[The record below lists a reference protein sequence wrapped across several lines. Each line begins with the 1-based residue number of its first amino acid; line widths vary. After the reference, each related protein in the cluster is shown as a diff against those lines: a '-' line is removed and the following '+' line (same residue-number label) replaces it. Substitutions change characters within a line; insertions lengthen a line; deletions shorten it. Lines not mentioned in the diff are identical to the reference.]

1 MSTIRNDRI
10 DAKLKTLPTN
20 SGVYLMKNKDNK
32 IIYVGKAVNLK
43 NRVSQ
48 YFHKSQKI
56 KRIEKLVE
64 NIYDFDYIVTDTEDE
79 ALLLE
84 NNMIKKHQPKYNVL
98 LKDDK
103 TYSYIKVDM
112 KSDYPT
118 YFIARRVKNDGSKY
132 FGPYPSA
139 GTTNALL
146 AYIKDNYMIRLCKP
160 FKYRKRP
167 CLYYQIK
174 QCDAPCIKGKVS
186 KEEYRKR
193 ITEINRIL
201 SGNMNEIIKKL
212 TIQMNKASENM
223 DYEKAAKLRD
233 SIKNIKRGGIR
244 QKVNNFNFKTID
256 AIGMYRNYLETVII
270 VFEVRGSKLQ
280 GVKKY
285 FLGDTNE
292 FEESEVITMFFKQY
306 YIGQNNIANKIMVKY
321 SFEGIETLEKMFSEE
336 MGYKVEIVVPKI
348 GEKLRFI
355 EMAEENAK
363 IELENKNKNNLEML
377 LELKEKLNL
386 EKLPRRIEAY
396 DNSNISGSYLVS
408 GMAVITDGKLDKR
421 SYRRFKV
428 EDVIGQDDYLSMKK
442 TIKKRFRHTLNG
454 KKGLGNLPDLIIADG
469 GIGQIRVIEETLK
482 ELATEFEEKEREES
496 TKEEEKSKE
505 NKKGERERK
514 KENTKV
520 IKEKEDNNREIVYN
534 EGIIRNYNEIL
545 DIPVFGLVKDDRHRT
560 RALITADG
568 KEIKVSENTMRQLAH
583 LQEEVHDTAINYH
596 RKLRDKEITKSAL
609 DDIPGIGSVK
619 KKALLKEFKSV
630 ENIKKQDV
638 AALTKVKGITE
649 ELAQKIRES
658 LGGN

>member
-1 MSTIRNDRI
+1 MSTIKNDRI

-20 SGVYLMKNKDNK
+20 SGVYFMKNKDNK

-48 YFHKSQKI
+48 YFHKNQKI

-146 AYIKDNYMIRLCKP
+146 AYIKDNYMTRLCKP

-186 KEEYRKR
+186 KEDYRKR
-193 ITEINRIL
+193 ITEINRLL
-201 SGNMNEIIKKL
+201 SGNMNEIIKEL
-212 TIQMNKASENM
+212 SVQMNKVSENM

-233 SIKNIKRGGIR
+233 SIKSIKRGGIR

-306 YIGQNNIANKIMVKY
+306 YIGQSNIANKIMVKY

-442 TIKKRFRHTLNG
+442 TIKKRFRHTLSG

-482 ELATEFEEKEREES
+482 ELAIEFEKEER
-496 TKEEEKSKE
+496 EEKSKE
-505 NKKGERERK
+505 NKERK
-514 KENTKV
+514 KENNKT
-520 IKEKEDNNREIVYN
+520 KEKEDNNREIVYN

-545 DIPVFGLVKDDRHRT
+545 DIPVFGLVKDDKHRT

-568 KEIKVSENTMRQLAH
+568 KEIVVSENTMRQLAH
-583 LQEEVHDTAINYH
+583 LQEEVHDTAIKYH

-630 ENIKKQDV
+630 DNIKKQDV
-638 AALTKVKGITE
+638 VALTKVKGITK

>member
-1 MSTIRNDRI
+1 MSTIKNDRI
-10 DAKLKTLPTN
+10 DAKLKSLPTN

-84 NNMIKKHQPKYNVL
+84 NNMIKKYKPKYNVL

-146 AYIKDNYMIRLCKP
+146 TYIKDNYMIRLCKP

-193 ITEINRIL
+193 ITEINRLL
-201 SGNMNEIIKKL
+201 SGNMNEIIKEL
-212 TIQMNKASENM
+212 TLQMNKASENM

-233 SIKNIKRGGIR
+233 SIKSIKRGGIR

-292 FEESEVITMFFKQY
+292 FEEAEVITMFFKQY
-306 YIGQNNIANKIMVKY
+306 YIGQSNIANKIMVKY

-442 TIKKRFRHTLNG
+442 TIKKRIIHTLSG

-482 ELATEFEEKEREES
+482 ELVVEFEKIEREKNKEGNNN
-496 TKEEEKSKE
+496 TKE
-505 NKKGERERK
+505 
-514 KENTKV
+514 
-520 IKEKEDNNREIVYN
+520 EKEDNNRKIVYN

-545 DIPVFGLVKDDRHRT
+545 DIPVFGLVKDDKHRT

-568 KEIKVSENTMRQLAH
+568 KEIVVSENTMRQLAH
-583 LQEEVHDTAINYH
+583 LQEEVHDTAIKYH

>member
-1 MSTIRNDRI
+1 MSTIKNDRI
-10 DAKLKTLPTN
+10 DAKLKSLPTN

-84 NNMIKKHQPKYNVL
+84 NNMIKKYKPKYNVL

-193 ITEINRIL
+193 ITEINRLL
-201 SGNMNEIIKKL
+201 SGNMNEIIKEL
-212 TIQMNKASENM
+212 TIQMNKASDNM

-233 SIKNIKRGGIR
+233 SIKSIKRGGIR

-270 VFEVRGSKLQ
+270 IFEVRGSKLQ

-292 FEESEVITMFFKQY
+292 FEEAEVITMFFKQY
-306 YIGQNNIANKIMVKY
+306 YIGQSNIANKIMVKY
-321 SFEGIETLEKMFSEE
+321 SFEGIETLEKMFTEE

-442 TIKKRFRHTLNG
+442 TIKKRIIHTLSG

-482 ELATEFEEKEREES
+482 ELAIEFEKEER
-496 TKEEEKSKE
+496 EEKSKE
-505 NKKGERERK
+505 NKERK
-514 KENTKV
+514 KENNN
-520 IKEKEDNNREIVYN
+520 IKEDNNRKIVYN

-545 DIPVFGLVKDDRHRT
+545 DIPVFGLVKDDKHRT

-568 KEIKVSENTMRQLAH
+568 KEINVSENTMRQLAH
-583 LQEEVHDTAINYH
+583 LQEEVHDTAIKYH

-638 AALTKVKGITE
+638 EALTRVNGITE
-649 ELAQKIRES
+649 ELAQKIRKS

>member
-1 MSTIRNDRI
+1 MSTIKNDRI

-64 NIYDFDYIVTDTEDE
+64 NICDFDYIVTDTEDE

-84 NNMIKKHQPKYNVL
+84 NNMIKKHKPKYNVL

-112 KSDYPT
+112 KSDYPM

-193 ITEINRIL
+193 IIEINRLL
-201 SGNMNEIIKKL
+201 SGNMNEIIKEL
-212 TIQMNKASENM
+212 TLQMNKASENM

-306 YIGQNNIANKIMVKY
+306 YIGQSNIANKIMVKY

-396 DNSNISGSYLVS
+396 DNSNISGTYLVS

-442 TIKKRFRHTLNG
+442 TIKKRIIHTLSG
-454 KKGLGNLPDLIIADG
+454 KKGLGTLPDLIIADG

-482 ELATEFEEKEREES
+482 ELVVEFEKIEREKNKEGNNN
-496 TKEEEKSKE
+496 TKE
-505 NKKGERERK
+505 
-514 KENTKV
+514 
-520 IKEKEDNNREIVYN
+520 EKEDNNRKIVYN

-545 DIPVFGLVKDDRHRT
+545 DIPVFGLVKDDKHRT

-583 LQEEVHDTAINYH
+583 LQEEVHDTAIKYH

-630 ENIKKQDV
+630 DNIKKQDV

>member
-212 TIQMNKASENM
+212 TIQMDEASEKMN
-223 DYEKAAKLRD
+223 YEKAAKLRD

-306 YIGQNNIANKIMVKY
+306 YIGQSNIANKIMVKY

-482 ELATEFEEKEREES
+482 ELVVEF
-496 TKEEEKSKE
+496 
-505 NKKGERERK
+505 
-514 KENTKV
+514 
-520 IKEKEDNNREIVYN
+520 EKEDNNREIVYN
-534 EGIIRNYNEIL
+534 EGIIKNYNEIL
-545 DIPVFGLVKDDRHRT
+545 DIPVFGLVKDDKHRT

-568 KEIKVSENTMRQLAH
+568 KEIVVSENTMRQLAH

-609 DDIPGIGSVK
+609 DDIPGIGEVK

>member
-1 MSTIRNDRI
+1 MSTIKNDRI
-10 DAKLKTLPTN
+10 DAKLKSLPTN

-48 YFHKSQKI
+48 YFHKNQKI

-64 NIYDFDYIVTDTEDE
+64 NICDFDYIVTDTEDE

-84 NNMIKKHQPKYNVL
+84 NNMIKKYKPKYNVL

-146 AYIKDNYMIRLCKP
+146 TYIKDNYMIRLCKP

-193 ITEINRIL
+193 ITEINRLL
-201 SGNMNEIIKKL
+201 SGNMNEIIKEL

-292 FEESEVITMFFKQY
+292 FEEAEVITMFFKQY

-321 SFEGIETLEKMFSEE
+321 SFEGIETLEKMFIEE

-442 TIKKRFRHTLNG
+442 TIKKRFRHTLSG

-482 ELATEFEEKEREES
+482 ELAIEFEERER
-496 TKEEEKSKE
+496 EEKSKE
-505 NKKGERERK
+505 NKERK
-514 KENTKV
+514 KENNKTKD
-520 IKEKEDNNREIVYN
+520 KEDNNRKIVYN

-545 DIPVFGLVKDDRHRT
+545 DIKVFGLVKDDKHRT

-568 KEIKVSENTMRQLAH
+568 KEINVSENTMRQLAH
-583 LQEEVHDTAINYH
+583 LQEEVHDTAIKYH

-619 KKALLKEFKSV
+619 KKSLLKEFKSV

-638 AALTKVKGITE
+638 AALSRVKGITE

>member
-1 MSTIRNDRI
+1 MSTIKNDRI
-10 DAKLKTLPTN
+10 DAKLKSLPTN

-84 NNMIKKHQPKYNVL
+84 NNMIKKYKPKYNVL

-146 AYIKDNYMIRLCKP
+146 TYIKDNYMIRLCKP

-193 ITEINRIL
+193 ITEINRLL
-201 SGNMNEIIKKL
+201 SGNMNEIIKEL
-212 TIQMNKASENM
+212 TAQMNKASENM

-233 SIKNIKRGGIR
+233 GIKSIKRGGIR

-306 YIGQNNIANKIMVKY
+306 YIGQSNIANKIMVKY

-396 DNSNISGSYLVS
+396 DNSNISGTYLVS

-428 EDVIGQDDYLSMKK
+428 EDVIGQ
-442 TIKKRFRHTLNG
+442 
-454 KKGLGNLPDLIIADG
+454 
-469 GIGQIRVIEETLK
+469 IRVIEETLK
-482 ELATEFEEKEREES
+482 ELAIEFEEREREKN
-496 TKEEEKSKE
+496 KEG
-505 NKKGERERK
+505 NN
-514 KENTKV
+514 NT
-520 IKEKEDNNREIVYN
+520 IKEKEDNNRKIVYN

-545 DIPVFGLVKDDRHRT
+545 DIPVFGLVKDDKHRT

-568 KEIKVSENTMRQLAH
+568 KEIEVSENTMRQLAH
-583 LQEEVHDTAINYH
+583 LQEEVHDTAIKYH

-630 ENIKKQDV
+630 DNIKKQDV
-638 AALTKVKGITE
+638 SALTKVKGITE

>member
-212 TIQMNKASENM
+212 TIQMDEASEKMN
-223 DYEKAAKLRD
+223 YEKAAKLRD

-306 YIGQNNIANKIMVKY
+306 YIGQSNIANKIMVKY

-442 TIKKRFRHTLNG
+442 TIKKRFRHTLSG

-469 GIGQIRVIEETLK
+469 GIGQIRVIEETLN
-482 ELATEFEEKEREES
+482 ELAIEFEER
-496 TKEEEKSKE
+496 
-505 NKKGERERK
+505 ERERN
-514 KENTKV
+514 KENTKT
-520 IKEKEDNNREIVYN
+520 IKEKEDNNKEIVYN
-534 EGIIRNYNEIL
+534 EGIIKNYNEIL
-545 DIPVFGLVKDDRHRT
+545 DIPVFGLVKDDKHRT

>member
-1 MSTIRNDRI
+1 MSTIKNDRI

-48 YFHKSQKI
+48 YFHKNQKI

-112 KSDYPT
+112 KSDYPM

-186 KEEYRKR
+186 KEDYRKR
-193 ITEINRIL
+193 ITEINRLL

-212 TIQMNKASENM
+212 TIQMDEASEKMN
-223 DYEKAAKLRD
+223 YEKAAKLRD
-233 SIKNIKRGGIR
+233 SIKSIKRGGIR

-306 YIGQNNIANKIMVKY
+306 YIGQSNIANKIMVKY

-469 GIGQIRVIEETLK
+469 GIGQIRVIEETLN
-482 ELATEFEEKEREES
+482 ELAIEFE
-496 TKEEEKSKE
+496 KEEREKSKE
-505 NKKGERERK
+505 NNKA
-514 KENTKV
+514 
-520 IKEKEDNNREIVYN
+520 KEKEDNNKEIVYN
-534 EGIIRNYNEIL
+534 EGIIKNYNEIL
-545 DIPVFGLVKDDRHRT
+545 DIPVFGLVKDDKHRT

-568 KEIKVSENTMRQLAH
+568 KEIVVSENTMRQLAH

>member
-112 KSDYPT
+112 KSDYPM

-146 AYIKDNYMIRLCKP
+146 AYIKDNYMTRLCKP

-186 KEEYRKR
+186 KEDYRKR
-193 ITEINRIL
+193 ITEINRLL
-201 SGNMNEIIKKL
+201 SGNMNEIIKEL
-212 TIQMNKASENM
+212 TLQMNKASENM

-306 YIGQNNIANKIMVKY
+306 YIGQSNIANKIMVKY

-442 TIKKRFRHTLNG
+442 TIKKRFRHTLSG

-469 GIGQIRVIEETLK
+469 GIGQIRVIEETLN
-482 ELATEFEEKEREES
+482 ELAIEFEER
-496 TKEEEKSKE
+496 
-505 NKKGERERK
+505 ERERN
-514 KENTKV
+514 KENTKT
-520 IKEKEDNNREIVYN
+520 IKEKEDNNKEIVYN
-534 EGIIRNYNEIL
+534 EGIIKNYNEIL
-545 DIPVFGLVKDDRHRT
+545 DIPVFGLVKDDKHRT

>member
-1 MSTIRNDRI
+1 MSTIKNDRI
-10 DAKLKTLPTN
+10 DAKLKSLPTN

-84 NNMIKKHQPKYNVL
+84 NNMIKKYKPKYNVL

-112 KSDYPT
+112 KSDYPM

-146 AYIKDNYMIRLCKP
+146 TYIKDNYMIRLCKP

-186 KEEYRKR
+186 KEDYRKR
-193 ITEINRIL
+193 ITEINRLL
-201 SGNMNEIIKKL
+201 SGNMNEIIKEL
-212 TIQMNKASENM
+212 TLQMNKASENM

-292 FEESEVITMFFKQY
+292 FEEAEVITMFFKQY

-321 SFEGIETLEKMFSEE
+321 SFEGIETLEKMFTEE

-442 TIKKRFRHTLNG
+442 TIKKRIIHTLSG

-482 ELATEFEEKEREES
+482 ELAIEFEERE
-496 TKEEEKSKE
+496 KEEEKSKE
-505 NKKGERERK
+505 N
-514 KENTKV
+514 TKT
-520 IKEKEDNNREIVYN
+520 IKEREDNNREIVYN

-545 DIPVFGLVKDDRHRT
+545 DIPVFGLVKDDKHRT

-638 AALTKVKGITE
+638 AALTKVNGITR

>member
-1 MSTIRNDRI
+1 MSTIKNDRI

-48 YFHKSQKI
+48 YFHKNQKI

-64 NIYDFDYIVTDTEDE
+64 NICDFDYIVTDTEDE

-112 KSDYPT
+112 KSDYPM

-146 AYIKDNYMIRLCKP
+146 AYIKDNYMTRLCKP

-186 KEEYRKR
+186 KEDYRKR
-193 ITEINRIL
+193 ITEINRLL
-201 SGNMNEIIKKL
+201 SGNMNEIIKEL
-212 TIQMNKASENM
+212 SVQMNKASENM

-233 SIKNIKRGGIR
+233 SIKSIKRGGIR

-306 YIGQNNIANKIMVKY
+306 YIGQSNIANKIMVKY

-396 DNSNISGSYLVS
+396 DNSNISGSHLVS

-442 TIKKRFRHTLNG
+442 TIKKRFRHTLSG

-482 ELATEFEEKEREES
+482 ELAIEFEKEER
-496 TKEEEKSKE
+496 EEKSKE
-505 NKKGERERK
+505 NKERK
-514 KENTKV
+514 KENNKTKD
-520 IKEKEDNNREIVYN
+520 KEDNNRKIVYN

-545 DIPVFGLVKDDRHRT
+545 DIPVFGLVKDDKHRT

-568 KEIKVSENTMRQLAH
+568 KEINVSENTMRQLAH
-583 LQEEVHDTAINYH
+583 LQEEVHDTAIKYH

-638 AALTKVKGITE
+638 EALTKAKGITN

>member
-1 MSTIRNDRI
+1 MSTIKNDRI

-193 ITEINRIL
+193 ITEINRLL

-212 TIQMNKASENM
+212 SIQMDEASEKM

-306 YIGQNNIANKIMVKY
+306 YIGQSNIANKIMVKY

-442 TIKKRFRHTLNG
+442 TIKKRIIHTLSG

-482 ELATEFEEKEREES
+482 ELVVEFEEREREEK
-496 TKEEEKSKE
+496 TKENIKI
-505 NKKGERERK
+505 
-514 KENTKV
+514 TKD
-520 IKEKEDNNREIVYN
+520 KEDNNRKIVYN

-545 DIPVFGLVKDDRHRT
+545 DIPVFGLVKDDKHRT
-560 RALITADG
+560 KALITADG

-583 LQEEVHDTAINYH
+583 LQEEVHDTAIKYH

>member
-1 MSTIRNDRI
+1 MSTIKNDRI

-20 SGVYLMKNKDNK
+20 SGVYLMRDKDNK
-32 IIYVGKAVNLK
+32 IIYLGKAVNLK

-48 YFHKSQKI
+48 YFHKNQKI

-64 NIYDFDYIVTDTEDE
+64 NICDFDYIVTDTEDE

-112 KSDYPT
+112 KSDYPM

-146 AYIKDNYMIRLCKP
+146 AYTKDNYMTRLCKP

-193 ITEINRIL
+193 ITEINRLL
-201 SGNMNEIIKKL
+201 SGNMNEIIKEL
-212 TIQMNKASENM
+212 SVQMDGASENM

-233 SIKNIKRGGIR
+233 SIKSIKRGGIR

-306 YIGQNNIANKIMVKY
+306 YIGQSNIANKIMVKY

-428 EDVIGQDDYLSMKK
+428 EDVIGQDDYLSMKN
-442 TIKKRFRHTLNG
+442 TIKKRFRHTLSG

-482 ELATEFEEKEREES
+482 ELAIEFEKEER
-496 TKEEEKSKE
+496 EEKSKE
-505 NKKGERERK
+505 NKERK
-514 KENTKV
+514 KENNKTKD
-520 IKEKEDNNREIVYN
+520 KEDNNRKIVYN

-545 DIPVFGLVKDDRHRT
+545 DIQVFGLVKDDKHRT

-568 KEIKVSENTMRQLAH
+568 KEINVSENTMRQLAH
-583 LQEEVHDTAINYH
+583 LQEEVHDTAIKYH

-609 DDIPGIGSVK
+609 DDIPGIGEVK

-630 ENIKKQDV
+630 ENIKKEDV

>member
-1 MSTIRNDRI
+1 MSTIKNDRI

-118 YFIARRVKNDGSKY
+118 YFVARRVKNDGSKY

-174 QCDAPCIKGKVS
+174 QCDAPCIKGKVF

-193 ITEINRIL
+193 ITEINRLL
-201 SGNMNEIIKKL
+201 SGNMNEIIKEL
-212 TIQMNKASENM
+212 SLQMNKASENM
-223 DYEKAAKLRD
+223 DYEKAAQLRD

-306 YIGQNNIANKIMVKY
+306 YIGQSNIANKIMVKY

-442 TIKKRFRHTLNG
+442 TIKKRFRHTLSG

-482 ELATEFEEKEREES
+482 ELAIEFEERERKEEKNKES
-496 TKEEEKSKE
+496 DNTKEKEKSKE
-505 NKKGERERK
+505 SKKN
-514 KENTKV
+514 KEN
-520 IKEKEDNNREIVYN
+520 IKEKEDNNRKIVYN

-545 DIPVFGLVKDDRHRT
+545 DIPVFGLVKDDKHRT

-583 LQEEVHDTAINYH
+583 LQEEVHDTAIKYH

-609 DDIPGIGSVK
+609 DDIPGIGEAK

-638 AALTKVKGITE
+638 AALTKVNGITDK
-649 ELAQKIRES
+649 LAQKIRES

>member
-1 MSTIRNDRI
+1 MSTIKNDRI

-84 NNMIKKHQPKYNVL
+84 NNMIKKHKPKYNVL

-174 QCDAPCIKGKVS
+174 QCDAPCIKGKAS

-193 ITEINRIL
+193 ITEINRLL

-212 TIQMNKASENM
+212 SLQMDEASEKM

-306 YIGQNNIANKIMVKY
+306 YIGQSNIANKIMVKY

-454 KKGLGNLPDLIIADG
+454 KKGLGTLPDLIIADG

-482 ELATEFEEKEREES
+482 ELAIEFEKEER
-496 TKEEEKSKE
+496 EEKSKE
-505 NKKGERERK
+505 NKERK
-514 KENTKV
+514 KENNKTKD
-520 IKEKEDNNREIVYN
+520 KEDNNRKIVYN

-545 DIPVFGLVKDDRHRT
+545 DIPVFGLVKDDKHRT

-568 KEIKVSENTMRQLAH
+568 KEINVSENTMRQLAH
-583 LQEEVHDTAINYH
+583 LQEEVHDTAIKYH

>member
-1 MSTIRNDRI
+1 MSTIKNDRI
-10 DAKLKTLPTN
+10 DAKLKSLPTN

-186 KEEYRKR
+186 KEDYRKR
-193 ITEINRIL
+193 IIEINRLL
-201 SGNMNEIIKKL
+201 SGNMNEIIKEL
-212 TIQMNKASENM
+212 TLQMNKASENM

-233 SIKNIKRGGIR
+233 SIKSIKRGGIR

-270 VFEVRGSKLQ
+270 IFEVRGSKLQ

-306 YIGQNNIANKIMVKY
+306 YIGQSNIANKIMVKY

-442 TIKKRFRHTLNG
+442 TIKKRIIHTLSG

-482 ELATEFEEKEREES
+482 ELAIEFEERERDRN
-496 TKEEEKSKE
+496 KE
-505 NKKGERERK
+505 NAK
-514 KENTKV
+514 T
-520 IKEKEDNNREIVYN
+520 IKEKEDNNRKIVYN

-545 DIPVFGLVKDDRHRT
+545 DIPVFGLVKDDKHRT

-568 KEIKVSENTMRQLAH
+568 KEIVVSENTMRQLAH
-583 LQEEVHDTAINYH
+583 LQEEVHDTAIKYH

>member
-1 MSTIRNDRI
+1 MSTIKNDRI
-10 DAKLKTLPTN
+10 DAKLKSLPTN

-84 NNMIKKHQPKYNVL
+84 NNMIKKYKPKYNVL

-146 AYIKDNYMIRLCKP
+146 TYIKDNYMIRLCKP

-193 ITEINRIL
+193 ITEINRLL
-201 SGNMNEIIKKL
+201 SGNMNEIIKEL

-233 SIKNIKRGGIR
+233 GIKNIKRGGIR

-270 VFEVRGSKLQ
+270 IFEVRGSKLQ

-306 YIGQNNIANKIMVKY
+306 YIGQSNIANKIMVKY

-442 TIKKRFRHTLNG
+442 TIKKRIIHTLSG

-482 ELATEFEEKEREES
+482 ELVVEFEKIEREKNKEGNNN
-496 TKEEEKSKE
+496 TKE
-505 NKKGERERK
+505 
-514 KENTKV
+514 
-520 IKEKEDNNREIVYN
+520 EKEDNNRKIVYN

-545 DIPVFGLVKDDRHRT
+545 DIPVFGLVKDDKHRT

-568 KEIKVSENTMRQLAH
+568 KEIEVSENTMRQLAH
-583 LQEEVHDTAINYH
+583 LQEEVHDTAIKYH

-638 AALTKVKGITE
+638 ASLAKVKGITE
-649 ELAQKIRES
+649 ELAQKIRKS

>member
-1 MSTIRNDRI
+1 MSTIKSDRI
-10 DAKLKTLPTN
+10 DAKLKALPTN

-48 YFHKSQKI
+48 YFHKNQKI

-64 NIYDFDYIVTDTEDE
+64 NICDFDYIVTDTEDE

-193 ITEINRIL
+193 IIEINRLL

-212 TIQMNKASENM
+212 TIQMDEASENM

-306 YIGQNNIANKIMVKY
+306 YIGQSNIANKIMVKY
-321 SFEGIETLEKMFSEE
+321 SFEGMETLEKMFTEE

-442 TIKKRFRHTLNG
+442 TIKKRFRHTLSG

-469 GIGQIRVIEETLK
+469 GIGQIRVIEETLN
-482 ELATEFEEKEREES
+482 ELAIEF
-496 TKEEEKSKE
+496 
-505 NKKGERERK
+505 
-514 KENTKV
+514 
-520 IKEKEDNNREIVYN
+520 EKEDNNKEIVYN

-545 DIPVFGLVKDDRHRT
+545 DIPVFGLVKDDKHRT

-568 KEIKVSENTMRQLAH
+568 KEIVVSENTMRQLAH

-596 RKLRDKEITKSAL
+596 RKLRDKEITKSVL

-638 AALTKVKGITE
+638 AALTKVKGITD

>member
-1 MSTIRNDRI
+1 MSTIKNDRI

-64 NIYDFDYIVTDTEDE
+64 NICDFDYIVTDTEDE

-84 NNMIKKHQPKYNVL
+84 NNMIKKHKPKYNVL

-146 AYIKDNYMIRLCKP
+146 TYIKDNYMTRLCKP

-193 ITEINRIL
+193 IIEINRLL
-201 SGNMNEIIKKL
+201 SGNMNEIIKEL
-212 TIQMNKASENM
+212 TLQMNKASENM

-270 VFEVRGSKLQ
+270 IFEVRGSKLQ

-306 YIGQNNIANKIMVKY
+306 YIGQSNIANKIMVKY

-363 IELENKNKNNLEML
+363 IELENKNNNNLEML

-442 TIKKRFRHTLNG
+442 TIKKRIIHTLSG

-482 ELATEFEEKEREES
+482 ELVVEFEEIERDRNKENAKTIKER
-496 TKEEEKSKE
+496 
-505 NKKGERERK
+505 
-514 KENTKV
+514 
-520 IKEKEDNNREIVYN
+520 EDNNREIVYN

-545 DIPVFGLVKDDRHRT
+545 DIPVFGLVKDDKHRT

>member
-1 MSTIRNDRI
+1 MSTIKNDRI

-64 NIYDFDYIVTDTEDE
+64 NICDFDYIVTDTEDE

-84 NNMIKKHQPKYNVL
+84 NNMIKKYKPKYNVL

-112 KSDYPT
+112 KSDYPM

-146 AYIKDNYMIRLCKP
+146 TYIKDNYMTRLCKP

-193 ITEINRIL
+193 ITEINRLL
-201 SGNMNEIIKKL
+201 SGNMSEIIKEL
-212 TIQMNKASENM
+212 SLQMNKASENM

-233 SIKNIKRGGIR
+233 SIKSIKRGGIR

-292 FEESEVITMFFKQY
+292 FEEAEVITMFFKQY
-306 YIGQNNIANKIMVKY
+306 YIGQSNIANKIMVKY

-396 DNSNISGSYLVS
+396 DNSNISGTYLVS

-442 TIKKRFRHTLNG
+442 TIKKRIIHTLSG

-469 GIGQIRVIEETLK
+469 GIGQIRVIEDTLK
-482 ELATEFEEKEREES
+482 ELATEFEEKE
-496 TKEEEKSKE
+496 SK
-505 NKKGERERK
+505 
-514 KENTKV
+514 
-520 IKEKEDNNREIVYN
+520 KEDNNTKIVYN
-534 EGIIRNYNEIL
+534 EGITRNYNEIL
-545 DIPVFGLVKDDRHRT
+545 DIPVFGLVKDDKHRT

-630 ENIKKQDV
+630 ENIKKQDIV
-638 AALTKVKGITE
+638 ALTKVNGITE

>member
-1 MSTIRNDRI
+1 MSTIKNDRI
-10 DAKLKTLPTN
+10 DAKLKSLPTN

-84 NNMIKKHQPKYNVL
+84 NNMIKKYKPKYNVL

-146 AYIKDNYMIRLCKP
+146 TYIKDNYMIRLCKP
-160 FKYRKRP
+160 FKYRKRS

-193 ITEINRIL
+193 ITEINRLL
-201 SGNMNEIIKKL
+201 SGNMNEIIKEL
-212 TIQMNKASENM
+212 TAQMNKASENM

-233 SIKNIKRGGIR
+233 SIKSIKRGGIR

-306 YIGQNNIANKIMVKY
+306 YIGQSNIANKIMVKY
-321 SFEGIETLEKMFSEE
+321 SFEGIETLEKMFTEE

-442 TIKKRFRHTLNG
+442 TIKKRIIHTLSG

-482 ELATEFEEKEREES
+482 ELVVEFEKREKERNKEGNNN
-496 TKEEEKSKE
+496 TKE
-505 NKKGERERK
+505 
-514 KENTKV
+514 
-520 IKEKEDNNREIVYN
+520 EKEDNNRKIVYD

-545 DIPVFGLVKDDRHRT
+545 DIPVFGLVKDDKHRT

-638 AALTKVKGITE
+638 VALTKVKGITD

>member
-212 TIQMNKASENM
+212 TIQMDEASEKMN
-223 DYEKAAKLRD
+223 YEKAAKLRD

-306 YIGQNNIANKIMVKY
+306 YIGQSNIANKIMVKY
-321 SFEGIETLEKMFSEE
+321 SFEGIETLEKMVSEE

-442 TIKKRFRHTLNG
+442 TIKKRFRHTLSG

-469 GIGQIRVIEETLK
+469 GIGQIRVIEETLN
-482 ELATEFEEKEREES
+482 ELAIEFE
-496 TKEEEKSKE
+496 KEERKEKSKE
-505 NKKGERERK
+505 NKERK
-514 KENTKV
+514 KENNKTKD
-520 IKEKEDNNREIVYN
+520 KEDNNREIVYN

-545 DIPVFGLVKDDRHRT
+545 DIPVFGLVKDDKHRT
-560 RALITADG
+560 KALITADG
-568 KEIKVSENTMRQLAH
+568 KEIVVSENTMRQLAH
-583 LQEEVHDTAINYH
+583 LQEEVHDTAIKYH

-609 DDIPGIGSVK
+609 DDIPGIGEVK
-619 KKALLKEFKSV
+619 KKALLKKFKSV

-638 AALTKVKGITE
+638 AALTKVKGITN

>member
-1 MSTIRNDRI
+1 MSTIKNDRI

-186 KEEYRKR
+186 KEDYRKR
-193 ITEINRIL
+193 ITEINRLL
-201 SGNMNEIIKKL
+201 SGNMNEIIKEL
-212 TIQMNKASENM
+212 SLQMNKASENM

-306 YIGQNNIANKIMVKY
+306 YIGQSNIANKIMVKY

-454 KKGLGNLPDLIIADG
+454 KNGLGNLPDLIIADG

-482 ELATEFEEKEREES
+482 ELVVEF
-496 TKEEEKSKE
+496 
-505 NKKGERERK
+505 
-514 KENTKV
+514 
-520 IKEKEDNNREIVYN
+520 EKEDNNREIVYN
-534 EGIIRNYNEIL
+534 EGIIKNYNEIL
-545 DIPVFGLVKDDRHRT
+545 DIPVFGLVKDDKHRT

-568 KEIKVSENTMRQLAH
+568 KEIVVSENTMRQLAH

-609 DDIPGIGSVK
+609 DDIPGIGEVK

>member
-10 DAKLKTLPTN
+10 DAKLKSLPTN

-193 ITEINRIL
+193 ITEINRLL

-223 DYEKAAKLRD
+223 HYEKAAKLRD

-442 TIKKRFRHTLNG
+442 TIKKRFRHTLSG

-482 ELATEFEEKEREES
+482 ELVVEF
-496 TKEEEKSKE
+496 
-505 NKKGERERK
+505 
-514 KENTKV
+514 
-520 IKEKEDNNREIVYN
+520 EKEDNNREIVYN
-534 EGIIRNYNEIL
+534 EGIIKNYNEIL
-545 DIPVFGLVKDDRHRT
+545 DIPVFGLVKDDKHRT

-568 KEIKVSENTMRQLAH
+568 KEIVVSENTMRQLAH

-609 DDIPGIGSVK
+609 DDIPGIGEVK
-619 KKALLKEFKSV
+619 KKALLKEFKSI

-638 AALTKVKGITE
+638 AALTKVKGITD

>member
-1 MSTIRNDRI
+1 MSTIKNDRI
-10 DAKLKTLPTN
+10 DAKLKSLPTN

-84 NNMIKKHQPKYNVL
+84 NNMIKKYKPKYNVL

-146 AYIKDNYMIRLCKP
+146 TYIKDNYMIRLCKP

-193 ITEINRIL
+193 ITEINRLL
-201 SGNMNEIIKKL
+201 SGNMNEIIKEL
-212 TIQMNKASENM
+212 TAQMNKASENM

-233 SIKNIKRGGIR
+233 GIKSIKRGGIR

-306 YIGQNNIANKIMVKY
+306 YIGQSNIANKIMVKY

-396 DNSNISGSYLVS
+396 DNSNISGTYLVS

-442 TIKKRFRHTLNG
+442 TIKKRIIHTLSG

-482 ELATEFEEKEREES
+482 ELAIEFEEREREKN
-496 TKEEEKSKE
+496 KEG
-505 NKKGERERK
+505 NN
-514 KENTKV
+514 NT
-520 IKEKEDNNREIVYN
+520 IKEKEDNNRKIVYN

-545 DIPVFGLVKDDRHRT
+545 DIPVFGLVKDDKHRT

-568 KEIKVSENTMRQLAH
+568 KEIEVSENTMRQLAH
-583 LQEEVHDTAINYH
+583 LQEEVHDTAIKYH

-630 ENIKKQDV
+630 DNIKKQDV
-638 AALTKVKGITE
+638 SALTKVKGITE

>member
-1 MSTIRNDRI
+1 MSTIKNDRI
-10 DAKLKTLPTN
+10 DAKLKSLPTN

-84 NNMIKKHQPKYNVL
+84 NNMIKKYKPKYNVL

-146 AYIKDNYMIRLCKP
+146 TYIKDNYMIRLCKP

-193 ITEINRIL
+193 ITEINRLL
-201 SGNMNEIIKKL
+201 SGNMNEIIKEL
-212 TIQMNKASENM
+212 TAQMNKASENM

-233 SIKNIKRGGIR
+233 GIKSIKRGGIR

-306 YIGQNNIANKIMVKY
+306 YIGQSNIANKIMVKY
-321 SFEGIETLEKMFSEE
+321 SFEGIETLEKMFTEE

-396 DNSNISGSYLVS
+396 DNSNISGTYLVS

-442 TIKKRFRHTLNG
+442 TIKKRIIHTLSG
-454 KKGLGNLPDLIIADG
+454 KKGLGTLPDLIIADG

-482 ELATEFEEKEREES
+482 ELVVEFEKIEREKNKEGNNN
-496 TKEEEKSKE
+496 TKE
-505 NKKGERERK
+505 
-514 KENTKV
+514 
-520 IKEKEDNNREIVYN
+520 EKEDNNRKIVYN

-545 DIPVFGLVKDDRHRT
+545 DIPVFGLVKDDKHRT

-568 KEIKVSENTMRQLAH
+568 KEIVVSENTMRQLAH
-583 LQEEVHDTAINYH
+583 LQEEVHDTAIKYH

-630 ENIKKQDV
+630 DNIKKQDV
-638 AALTKVKGITE
+638 AALTKVKGITD

>member
-1 MSTIRNDRI
+1 MSTIKNDRI
-10 DAKLKTLPTN
+10 DAKLKSLPTN

-84 NNMIKKHQPKYNVL
+84 NNMIKKYKPKYNVL

-146 AYIKDNYMIRLCKP
+146 AYIKDNYMTRLCKP

-186 KEEYRKR
+186 KEDYRKR
-193 ITEINRIL
+193 ITEINRLL
-201 SGNMNEIIKKL
+201 SGNMNEIIKEL
-212 TIQMNKASENM
+212 SVQMNKASENM

-233 SIKNIKRGGIR
+233 SIKSIKRGGIR

-306 YIGQNNIANKIMVKY
+306 YIGQSNIANKIMVKY

-442 TIKKRFRHTLNG
+442 TIKKRIIHTLSG

-482 ELATEFEEKEREES
+482 ELVVEFEEKQR
-496 TKEEEKSKE
+496 EEKSKE
-505 NKKGERERK
+505 NKERK
-514 KENTKV
+514 KENNNIIEEEK
-520 IKEKEDNNREIVYN
+520 IKEDNNTKIVYN

-545 DIPVFGLVKDDRHRT
+545 DIPVFGLVKDDKHRT

-568 KEIKVSENTMRQLAH
+568 KEINVSEKTMRQLAH
-583 LQEEVHDTAINYH
+583 LQEEVHDTAIKYH

-638 AALTKVKGITE
+638 AALTKVKGITD

>member
-1 MSTIRNDRI
+1 MSTIKNDRI

-20 SGVYLMKNKDNK
+20 SGVYLMKNRDNK

-84 NNMIKKHQPKYNVL
+84 NNMIKKYKPKYNVL

-146 AYIKDNYMIRLCKP
+146 TYIKDNYMIRLCKP

-186 KEEYRKR
+186 KEDYRKR
-193 ITEINRIL
+193 IIEINRLL
-201 SGNMNEIIKKL
+201 SGNMNEIIKEL

-270 VFEVRGSKLQ
+270 IFEVRGSKLQ

-306 YIGQNNIANKIMVKY
+306 YIGQSNIANKIMVKY

-482 ELATEFEEKEREES
+482 ELATEFEEKEREE
-496 TKEEEKSKE
+496 KSKE
-505 NKKGERERK
+505 NKERK
-514 KENTKV
+514 KENNN
-520 IKEKEDNNREIVYN
+520 IKEDNNRKIVYN

-545 DIPVFGLVKDDRHRT
+545 DIPVFGLVKDDKHRT

-568 KEIKVSENTMRQLAH
+568 KEINVSENTMRQLAH
-583 LQEEVHDTAINYH
+583 LQEEVHDTAIKYH

-630 ENIKKQDV
+630 DNIKKQDV
-638 AALTKVKGITE
+638 AALTKVKGITD

>member
-1 MSTIRNDRI
+1 MSTIKNDRI
-10 DAKLKTLPTN
+10 DAKLKSLPTN

-84 NNMIKKHQPKYNVL
+84 NNMIKKYKPKYNVL

-146 AYIKDNYMIRLCKP
+146 TYIKDNYMIRLCKP

-186 KEEYRKR
+186 KEDYRKR
-193 ITEINRIL
+193 ITEINRLL
-201 SGNMNEIIKKL
+201 SGNMNEIIKEL
-212 TIQMNKASENM
+212 TLQMNKASENM

-306 YIGQNNIANKIMVKY
+306 YIGQSNIANKIMVKY

-396 DNSNISGSYLVS
+396 DNSNISGTYLVS

-442 TIKKRFRHTLNG
+442 TIKKRIIHTLSG

-482 ELATEFEEKEREES
+482 ELAIEFEERER
-496 TKEEEKSKE
+496 EEEKSKE
-505 NKKGERERK
+505 N
-514 KENTKV
+514 TKT
-520 IKEKEDNNREIVYN
+520 IKEKEDNNRKIVYN

-545 DIPVFGLVKDDRHRT
+545 DIPVFGLVKDDKHRT

-638 AALTKVKGITE
+638 EALTRVNGITE
-649 ELAQKIRES
+649 ELAQKIRKS

>member
-1 MSTIRNDRI
+1 MSTIKNDRI

-64 NIYDFDYIVTDTEDE
+64 NICDFDYIVTDTEDE

-84 NNMIKKHQPKYNVL
+84 NNMIKKHKPKYNVL

-146 AYIKDNYMIRLCKP
+146 TYIKDNYMIRLCKP

-193 ITEINRIL
+193 ITEINRLL

-212 TIQMNKASENM
+212 TIQMDEASEKMN
-223 DYEKAAKLRD
+223 YEKAAKLRD

-306 YIGQNNIANKIMVKY
+306 YIGQSNIANKIMVKY
-321 SFEGIETLEKMFSEE
+321 SFEGIETLEKMFTEE

-386 EKLPRRIEAY
+386 DKLPRRIEAY

-428 EDVIGQDDYLSMKK
+428 EDVMGQDDYLSMKK
-442 TIKKRFRHTLNG
+442 TIKKRIIHTLSG

-482 ELATEFEEKEREES
+482 ELVVEFEKRER
-496 TKEEEKSKE
+496 EEKSKE
-505 NKKGERERK
+505 NNKA
-514 KENTKV
+514 
-520 IKEKEDNNREIVYN
+520 KEKEDNNKEIVYN

-545 DIPVFGLVKDDRHRT
+545 DIPVFGLVKDDKHRT

-568 KEIKVSENTMRQLAH
+568 KEIVVSENTMRQLAH

-638 AALTKVKGITE
+638 AALTKVKGITD

>member
-1 MSTIRNDRI
+1 MSTIKNDRI

-64 NIYDFDYIVTDTEDE
+64 NICDFDYIVTDTEDE

-84 NNMIKKHQPKYNVL
+84 NNMIKKYKPKYNVL

-146 AYIKDNYMIRLCKP
+146 TYIKDNYMIRLCKP

-193 ITEINRIL
+193 ITEINRLL
-201 SGNMNEIIKKL
+201 SGNMNEIIKEL

-233 SIKNIKRGGIR
+233 SIKSIKRGGIR

-292 FEESEVITMFFKQY
+292 FEEAEVITMFFKQY
-306 YIGQNNIANKIMVKY
+306 YIGQSNIANKIMVKY

-363 IELENKNKNNLEML
+363 IELENKKKNNLEML

-442 TIKKRFRHTLNG
+442 TIKKRFIHTLSG

-482 ELATEFEEKEREES
+482 ELVVEFEEIERDRN
-496 TKEEEKSKE
+496 KE
-505 NKKGERERK
+505 NAK
-514 KENTKV
+514 T
-520 IKEKEDNNREIVYN
+520 IKEKEDNNRKIVYN

-545 DIPVFGLVKDDRHRT
+545 DIPVFGLVKDDKHRT

-630 ENIKKQDV
+630 ENIKKEDV

>member
-193 ITEINRIL
+193 ITEINRLL
-201 SGNMNEIIKKL
+201 SGNMNEIIKEL
-212 TIQMNKASENM
+212 TLQMNKASENM

-306 YIGQNNIANKIMVKY
+306 YIGQSNIANKIMVKY

-396 DNSNISGSYLVS
+396 DNSNISGTYLVS

-442 TIKKRFRHTLNG
+442 TIKKRFRHTLSG

-482 ELATEFEEKEREES
+482 ELVVEFEEKERER
-496 TKEEEKSKE
+496 
-505 NKKGERERK
+505 N
-514 KENTKV
+514 KENTKT

-534 EGIIRNYNEIL
+534 EGIIKNYNEIL
-545 DIPVFGLVKDDRHRT
+545 DIPVFGLVKDDKHRT

-638 AALTKVKGITE
+638 AALTKVNGITR

>member
-1 MSTIRNDRI
+1 MSTIKNDRI
-10 DAKLKTLPTN
+10 DAKIKSLPTN

-193 ITEINRIL
+193 ITEINRLL

-212 TIQMNKASENM
+212 SIQMDEASENM

-306 YIGQNNIANKIMVKY
+306 YIGQSNIANKIMVKY
-321 SFEGIETLEKMFSEE
+321 SFEGIETLEKMFTEE

-396 DNSNISGSYLVS
+396 DNSNISGTYLVS

-442 TIKKRFRHTLNG
+442 TIKKRFRHTLSG
-454 KKGLGNLPDLIIADG
+454 KKGLGTLPDLIIADG

-482 ELATEFEEKEREES
+482 ELAIEFEEREREI
-496 TKEEEKSKE
+496 
-505 NKKGERERK
+505 K
-514 KENTKV
+514 KENNKT
-520 IKEKEDNNREIVYN
+520 KEKEDNNRKIVYD
-534 EGIIRNYNEIL
+534 EGIIRNYNKIL
-545 DIPVFGLVKDDRHRT
+545 DIPVFGLVKDDKHRT

-568 KEIKVSENTMRQLAH
+568 KEINVSENTMRQLAH
-583 LQEEVHDTAINYH
+583 LQEEVHDTAIKYH

-638 AALTKVKGITE
+638 AALTKVKGITK